1 MKENKKLISE
11 IIEEVKRDMSD
22 EEILSLLAKSK
33 VSKNTNSE
41 ESTKYTL
48 GQKAADK
55 IAGFAGS
62 WAFIFAFHAS
72 MFSCREEKQMQ
83 CVHVHKNVRWYFF
96 RQVCVHVPCSF
107 NEQGFNKA

>member
-55 IAGFAGS
+55 IAAYVKCVEELKYGNKEFLKAKKNAPTLWQGS
-62 WAFIFAFHAS
+62 A
-72 MFSCREEKQMQ
+72 RYVTE
-83 CVHVHKNVRWYFF
+83 
-96 RQVCVHVPCSF
+96 
-107 NEQGFNKA
+107 